1 MNFLTQSITALAF
14 LVTAAVPSFAW
25 DIDKMNEQIEKTNVI
40 VSGICSG
47 TIIDV
52 EQRLVLTAHHCIT
65 RNLNPV
71 EKQEVDPITG
81 EIKTKRVVDR
91 TPMFIETWK
100 RQDFEV
106 VSSEMHQAIIKGYDA
121 SNDIAILQIKDKSW
135 KPEMEAPIAK
145 STYKYKRGLPVFA
158 VGNPGIAFDNSIT
171 QGIIS
176 APERSFDLGRGLLSF
191 FQISASAMGGS
202 SGGAIYNDNGELIG
216 TLSAGVTG
224 VNITLAVPISKTKEL
239 LKKLGLESVYE

>member
-1 MNFLTQSITALAF
+1 MKSFLAALA
-14 LVTAAVPSFAW
+14 LAVVTFSTPSFAW
-25 DIDKMNEQIEKTNVI
+25 DIDKMNDQIEKTNVI

-52 EQRLVLTAHHCIT
+52 EERLVLTAHHCIT

-81 EIKTKRVVDR
+81 EIKVKRVVDR

-106 VSSEMHQAIIKGYDA
+106 VSSEMHQALIKGYDEK
-121 SNDIAILQIKDKSW
+121 NDIAILQIKDKSW
-135 KPEMEAPIAK
+135 KPAMEAPLAK
-145 STYKYKRGLPVFA
+145 GTYKYKRGLPVFA

-176 APERSFDLGRGLLSF
+176 APERAFDMGRGLLSF

-202 SGGAIYNDNGELIG
+202 SGGAIYNDDGELIG

-239 LKKLGLESVYE
+239 LKRIGLEKVYE